1 MARILAYTSPTPGH
15 VFPPIGTLLELR
27 RRGHDV
33 HLRTQAAD
41 VERLGALGLDV
52 APIDPRL
59 EEIEF
64 DDWRERT
71 QVNAMRRV
79 ISLYEEFAALEIP
92 DMRRAIDEVHPDA
105 LFVDVQCE
113 GGGYVAAASGL
124 PWATYCPYPPAFPS
138 RDAPPHGLGLRPARG
153 PLGRARDRFWRG
165 AGDRLLRPHIAR
177 RNELRAGLGLPP
189 LRRYEE
195 QWLEADRFIA
205 YTAEPYEYHRSD
217 WPASVR
223 LVGPGTWEPMDEAPE
238 WLATETRPIVLVT
251 SSTAYQ
257 RDMKLIATALQAF
270 AGEDVALVATTA
282 AHDPSSFAAPANAR
296 LEQFLPHRPIIAR
309 AVCVVC
315 HGGQET
321 TQKALAAGVPVCVV
335 PFSRDQFDVAR
346 RVETADAGVR
356 LHHRRVN
363 PARLRSAV
371 RAATAKRSGAEA
383 VARGFAAAGG
393 ASAAADAVEE
403 VLAARPAVAA

>member
-1 MARILAYTSPTPGH
+1 MQERFLTGLESW
-15 VFPPIGTLLELR
+15 FTLPS
-27 RRGHDV
+27 
-33 HLRTQAAD
+33 QP
-41 VERLGALGLDV
+41 GALPPPPYKMAVLTWV
-52 APIDPRL
+52 TIFPLITVIVIATAPLIGSLPVVPRL
-59 EEIEF
+59 AITTLITVPVMT
-64 DDWRERT
+64 W
-71 QVNAMRRV
+71 VVMPRV
-79 ISLYEEFAALEIP
+79 TRL
-92 DMRRAIDEVHPDA
+92 
-105 LFVDVQCE
+105 
-113 GGGYVAAASGL
+113 SGL

-282 AHDPSSFAAPANAR
+282 AHDPSSFTAPANAR

-315 HGGQET
+315 HGGQGT

-383 VARGFAAAGG
+383 VARGFEAAGG
-393 ASAAADAVEE
+393 AFAAADAVEE
-403 VLAARPAVAA
+403 VLASRPAVAA